1 MSELLSRLR
10 RRCAKLNKRAL
21 EAAQQLTAIKP
32 TATYDPVAY
41 AKQILKIEYIW
52 DKQAEIQQ
60 ALLRSPH
67 KVLVLSGH
75 NVGKTFIAA
84 STVNWFYDTFP
95 QGAVL
100 STAPTSRDVKDVL
113 WKEIR
118 LQRFRAGLSDDFIG
132 PSAPEMRSGPD
143 HYAKGFTATKGESF
157 QGRHDLRMLF
167 VFDEATGIDA
177 LYWHTAKTMFKPEYG
192 HFWLAICNP
201 TDTTSQAFLEDLEG
215 GWTVIALS
223 ALDHPNVTECLAG
236 RPMPIPAAVSLSQ
249 VDEWVRGWCEPI
261 PEEEAGATDVLWPP
275 REGRWYRPGPIFE
288 ARCLGRWPSA
298 GTYGVWSD
306 LLWSKAANANITL
319 PHYSVLPQIGCDVA
333 RFGDD
338 WTTIHTRWDCCS
350 IGHEAH
356 NGWDTTRTATRL
368 RNMADK
374 LASGIND
381 RRPMGHEPVKGSQIP
396 LKIDDDGVGG
406 GVTDL
411 LNRWSYKAISISAG
425 TVASKQLD
433 YPNKRCELWFELAE
447 RARHGKVDLH
457 RLDHETLKR
466 LRQQAMA
473 PEWKLDPQ
481 GRRVV
486 ERKEET
492 KEKIG
497 RSPDDMDAMNLA
509 YYEGGT
515 WEPGA
520 AIDDPIERHVPTPD
534 DEHSA
539 AKRFLERMR

>member
-1 MSELLSRLR
+1 MARL
-10 RRCAKLNKRAL
+10 
-21 EAAQQLTAIKP
+21 ETAVS
-32 TATYDPVAY
+32 TATYDPVSY
-41 AKQILKIEYIW
+41 AKHILKIDYIW
-52 DKQAEIQQ
+52 KEQARIQN
-60 ALLRSPH
+60 ALLEHPH
-67 KVLVLSGH
+67 KVLVLSAH

-84 STVNWFYDTFP
+84 STLNWFYDTFP
-95 QGAVL
+95 SGAGL
-100 STAPTSRDVKDVL
+100 STAPTSRDVNDLL
-113 WKEIR
+113 WKEVR

-132 PSAPEMRSGPD
+132 PSAPEMRTSAD
-143 HYAKGFTATKGESF
+143 HYCKGFTARKGESF

-177 LYWHTAKTMFKPEYG
+177 LYWHTVKTMFKPEHG

-215 GWTVIALS
+215 GWKVIALS
-223 ALDHPNVTECLAG
+223 ALDHPNITEALAG
-236 RPMPIPAAVSLSQ
+236 RPPPIPAAVSLSQ
-249 VDEWVRGWCEPI
+249 VDQWVRDWCEQI
-261 PEEEAGATDVLWPP
+261 PEEESGVTDIEWPP
-275 REGRWYRPGPIFE
+275 GSGKWHRPGPIFE
-288 ARCLGRWPSA
+288 ARALGRWPSA

-306 LLWSKAANANITL
+306 LLWSKAESAQL
-319 PHYSVLPQIGCDVA
+319 PLPMPSILPQLGCDVA

-356 NGWDTTRTATRL
+356 NGWDITRTAARL
-368 RNMADK
+368 RNMADA
-374 LASGIND
+374 LASGVNERLD
-381 RRPMGHEPVKGSQIP
+381 VRAQPYDGRQIP
-396 LKIDDDGVGG
+396 IKVDDDGVGG

-411 LNRWSYKAISISAG
+411 LNRWGYRAASISAG
-425 TVASKQLD
+425 TRASKEYD

-447 RARHGKVDLH
+447 RARHGKLDLH
-457 RLDHETLKR
+457 RLERDALRR

-492 KEKIG
+492 KRKIG
-497 RSPDDMDAMNLA
+497 RSPDDMDAMNLS

-515 WEPGA
+515 WEPGN
-520 AIDDPIERHVPTPD
+520 AIDDPVIPSLPEPGDRQ
-534 DEHSA
+534 SA
-539 AKRFLERMR
+539 AVRFLERMR